1 MKEHLLL
8 CVVINILFHTVSH
21 TAEEILLVWLCII
34 IILVI
39 ATGSMMEY
47 NHTMEE

>member
-8 CVVINILFHTVSH
+8 CVVINILFHTVL
-21 TAEEILLVWLCII
+21 LLVWLCII